1 MSNSLIRLALIL
13 PTIAIIYWF
22 WIRPILKTTPSLKAF
37 YDAEAGW
44 WAAFSDKFAGIKQ
57 KLAGSMLALACLVVE
72 LYDYV
77 APALGAVDT
86 TPLTSH
92 VPSWAWPI
100 IAIAATALLNYL
112 RTLADKRNNTTVTV
126 LADALVANDVPI
138 PAVVQVPVA
147 MADAATV
154 EAKAA

>member
-1 MSNSLIRLALIL
+1 MSNTMIRLALIL
-13 PTIAIIYWF
+13 PTVAIVYWF
-22 WIRPILKTTPSLKAF
+22 WIRPILKQTPSLKAF

-57 KLAGSMLALACLVVE
+57 KIAGSLITLACVVVE
-72 LYDYV
+72 LWDHV

-86 TPLTSH
+86 TPLTSQI
-92 VPSWAWPI
+92 PSWAWPI

-112 RTLADKRNNTTVTV
+112 RSLADKRNNATVTT
-126 LADALVANDVPI
+126 LADTLVANDVPI
-138 PAVVQVPVA
+138 PAAAQVPVA
-147 MADAATV
+147 LAGAAVV